1 MTPVLDSVAAT
12 LAKELP
18 LFWGGLQVTLE
29 LLIVS
34 TAVGLLLSVPIALMR
49 LSKRRLVSVPATI
62 YTTFLRGTPLLVQ
75 IFLIYYGLPQF
86 DAVRTSIL
94 WPLLRDPMPCALVAF
109 SLNMSA
115 YTSEVVRGGILGVP
129 KGEREAAT
137 ACGMSHRLMLR
148 RVILP
153 RAFRIALPALSN
165 EVVLQLKATALAS
178 TVTLLDVTGVGRR
191 LEARTYT
198 TEALYIAGVIY
209 IALTML
215 IAQSFRLFEAR
226 LATDRR
232 A

>member
-1 MTPVLDSVAAT
+1 MLDAFTAV

-34 TAVGLLLSVPIALMR
+34 TIVGLALSVPIALMR
-49 LSKRRLVSVPATI
+49 LSPSRPISVPATV
-62 YTTFLRGTPLLVQ
+62 YTTFFRGTPLLVQ

-86 DAVRTSIL
+86 DAVRNSVI
-94 WPLLRDPMPCALVAF
+94 WPLLRDPMPCALLAF

-129 KGEREAAT
+129 KGEREAAM
-137 ACGMSHRLMLR
+137 ACGMSYWLMLR

-178 TVTLLDVTGVGRR
+178 TVTLLDITGVGRR

-209 IALTML
+209 VALTVL
-215 IAQSFRLFEAR
+215 IAQSFRLLEAR